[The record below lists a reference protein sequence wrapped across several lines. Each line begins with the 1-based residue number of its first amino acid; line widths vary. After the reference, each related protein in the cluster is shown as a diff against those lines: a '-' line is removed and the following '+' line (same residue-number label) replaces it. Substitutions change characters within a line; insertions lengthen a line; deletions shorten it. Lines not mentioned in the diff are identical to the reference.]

1 MIWSLRRLS
10 ENYSYHVFLSDLTAG
25 NGGEL
30 IKANPDVEF
39 NFIDQYADAEILVN
53 ALTLNDLE
61 FNTSLKA
68 VALSITL
75 KRYRRT
81 TFYCDSDLYFLAEP
95 LLAVKMLEEASV
107 VITPHQVSP
116 VSDEMDFQ
124 MTRTGVFNSG
134 FIGLTGDI
142 GIQVADWL
150 VHKTRHYC
158 LMEPE
163 EGIFVDQKWLDLIP
177 ALFEGVCVL
186 REPSYN
192 LAYWNIESRGLN
204 EKTVFIHLSGFNLD
218 SQLDHGDLLSK
229 YSKICLDEHMI
240 VSLRIYLDAYKRWF
254 ESINLATA
262 GLADSLIEKNF
273 ARKTPTMARRYSV
286 LNRSFVIKD
295 GYIQDRNR
303 LNKKEFKHRRLFRT
317 EPVILKITRF
327 IGLSLFKLGL
337 AGVLENLVAL
347 FRILGRRNSWLR

>member
-10 ENYSYHVFLSDLTAG
+10 NNYSYHVFLSDLTAG

-30 IKANPDVEF
+30 IKTNPDVEF
-39 NFIDQYADAEILVN
+39 NFIDQYAEPEILDN
-53 ALTLNDLE
+53 AVMLNDLE

-75 KRYRRT
+75 KRYRRK

-95 LLAVKMLEEASV
+95 LVALKMLEEASV

-177 ALFEGVCVL
+177 ALFEGVSVL

-204 EKTVFIHLSGFNLD
+204 ENTVFMHLSGFNLD
-218 SQLDHGDLLSK
+218 SQLAHSDLLSR
-229 YSKICLDEHMI
+229 YSQISLNDRMI
-240 VSLRIYLDAYKRWF
+240 ELLRIYIVAYKQCF
-254 ESINLATA
+254 KSITLATA
-262 GLADSLIEKNF
+262 GSISSLIEKNYS
-273 ARKTPTMARRYSV
+273 RKIPTIARRYSV
-286 LNRSFVIKD
+286 MNRSFLIKD
-295 GYIQDRNR
+295 GNIQEWIR
-303 LNKKEFKHRRLFRT
+303 LDKKEFKHRRLFRT
-317 EPVILKITRF
+317 EPVILKMTRF
-327 IGLSLFKLGL
+327 IGVSLFKLGL
-337 AGVLENLVAL
+337 ASVLENLVAL